1 MKKIMKNGKING
13 LLNVYGII
21 YMVKN
26 KVNGKC
32 YIGQTVKKNGF
43 NDRYGVGNGR
53 TMIESFY
60 KARKQ
65 NNDSSDV
72 VLEDIKKYG
81 LDSFEIN
88 ECIDYA
94 FSKAELD
101 IKEKTYIS
109 IYQSMINNSYNNC
122 NSNNNNNFID
132 KITNGIFV
140 INPYSNYYIGGYNKT
155 SGGAG
160 IKDYK
165 WPEESKQKLKEIKN
179 TPEAIERAR
188 KAATKENL
196 SPETLKKRSESLKGH
211 YISDDTKSLISGNIE
226 KMWEDGKYSSEEV
239 KKNMSEGQ
247 KRRYEDEDNRM
258 KTSEATK
265 KCWED
270 DNYREKVL
278 NGIHEYWSDESNREN
293 HSKKMKEKW
302 EDNDYREKVSSGI
315 QKCWDDES
323 NHKTHSD
330 KIKKKWEDNSYREKV
345 LNGIHEYWSDESNH
359 EKLSKISK
367 QHWEDDDYREK
378 VVSGIKKYWD
388 DDDKREQW
396 SKTQKEIQNRSCVK
410 EKKSKTMTEKWQN
423 TEYKSQVS
431 DTLSKKWEDETYR
444 NNVVNGIKKAW
455 KNEDLRKQQSKN
467 NSGRKNPRAKV
478 VICISSVKN
487 NYDRKIFAFMREAAE
502 WTGEKCNCSKKIYN
516 KIARCCEGKIDFCGK
531 MPDGTLLKWR
541 YLKDLSKEELKDLL
555 NKDLIE
561 EEKEMVQNE
570 LAKNKN

>member
-13 LLNVYGII
+13 LLDVYGII
-21 YMVKN
+21 YLVKN

-32 YIGQTVKKNGF
+32 YVGQTVKQNGF

-65 NNDSSDV
+65 NNDLSDI
-72 VLEDIKKYG
+72 VLKDMEKYG

-109 IYQSMINNSYNNC
+109 IYQSMINNNYNNC
-122 NSNNNNNFID
+122 NSNNDDNLID
-132 KITNGIFV
+132 KITNGIFI
-140 INPYSNYYIGGYNKT
+140 INPYNNCYIGGYNKT

-160 IKDYK
+160 VKDYK

-188 KAATKENL
+188 EAAKKENL

-247 KRRYEDEDNRM
+247 KRRYEDKDNRM
-258 KTSEATK
+258 KTSETTK

-278 NGIHEYWSDESNREN
+278 NGIHEYWNDENNREKR
-293 HSKKMKEKW
+293 SKKMKEK
-302 EDNDYREKVSSGI
+302 
-315 QKCWDDES
+315 
-323 NHKTHSD
+323 
-330 KIKKKWEDNSYREKV
+330 
-345 LNGIHEYWSDESNH
+345 
-359 EKLSKISK
+359 
-367 QHWEDDDYREK
+367 WEDDDYREK
-378 VVSGIKKYWD
+378 VVSGIKEYWD

-396 SKTQKEIQNRSCVK
+396 SKAQKEIQNRSCVK

-423 TEYKSQVS
+423 TEYKSQVG
-431 DTLSKKWEDETYR
+431 DTLSKKWEDEKYR
-444 NNVVNGIKKAW
+444 NNVVNGMKKAW
-455 KNEDLRKQQSKN
+455 ENKDLRKQQSEN
-467 NSGRKNPRAKV
+467 NSGKKNPRATAV
-478 VICISSVKN
+478 VCITGIVN
-487 NYDRKIFAFMREAAE
+487 NYSRKIFPYMGAAE
-502 WTGEKCNCSKKIYN
+502 EWMKANKLTGANASRISQCCRGIKEFQGYGINGEK
-516 KIARCCEGKIDFCGK
+516 
-531 MPDGTLLKWR
+531 LKWK
-541 YLKDLSKEELKDLL
+541 YLKDLTKEELKELL
-555 NKDLIE
+555 NKDLTNN
-561 EEKEMVQNE
+561 EKEIVQKQ
-570 LAKNKN
+570 LK